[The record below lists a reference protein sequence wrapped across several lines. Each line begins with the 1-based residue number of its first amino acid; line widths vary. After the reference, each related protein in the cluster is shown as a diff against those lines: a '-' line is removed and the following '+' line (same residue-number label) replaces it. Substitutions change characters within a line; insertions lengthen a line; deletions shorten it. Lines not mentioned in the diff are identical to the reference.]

1 MLPSHLIEDNGLQL
15 IIENPSLRTNIR
27 IGVADLDV
35 TGAYPHNELV
45 FNVSKETTSKELVSV
60 EGFDDAVVRMQTINF
75 SAGHVNA
82 VEFCQTLFGL
92 PALPDLLKAFEAQQA
107 A

>member
-1 MLPSHLIEDNGLQL
+1 M
-15 IIENPSLRTNIR
+15 
-27 IGVADLDV
+27 
-35 TGAYPHNELV
+35 
-45 FNVSKETTSKELVSV
+45 
-60 EGFDDAVVRMQTINF
+60 EGFDDTLVRMQTINF

>member
-82 VEFCQTLFGL
+82 AEFCQTLFGL
-92 PALPDLLKAFEAQQA
+92 PTMPELLKAFESAQA